1 MLPHERW
8 LPFWE
13 EVFRREV
20 ADELLQDPNYGDI
33 THPVS
38 CRAFGHDID
47 SVEPKRTKI
56 NRDRTVDSV
65 DAFSRLFDSSWEPQ
79 SRRSIAVTGGSG
91 AVQVFPADPTGRSHR
106 GGNVNLFGLRTS
118 ERATSSLHL
127 KNNLT
132 AVHQPVVCLVL
143 PMAETQIASLLTS
156 ITTR

>member
-1 MLPHERW
+1 M
-8 LPFWE
+8 
-13 EVFRREV
+13 VFRREV
-20 ADELLQDPNYGDI
+20 TDELLQDPNDGDI

-65 DAFSRLFDSSWEPQ
+65 DAFSRQFDSSCEPQ

-106 GGNVNLFGLRTS
+106 GGNVNLFGCVQVNELLR
-118 ERATSSLHL
+118 RY
-127 KNNLT
+127 
-132 AVHQPVVCLVL
+132 
-143 PMAETQIASLLTS
+143 I
-156 ITTR
+156 